1 MRQDKDR
8 TAKWLL
14 AHHGDSILR
23 LAGMKGFT
31 SWRALQSENVAPRRL
46 PDGLLEVQ
54 FEGDRDPTLVLV
66 EVESYPGNDVDRQVL
81 EDLEAVHLARGI
93 VPEAI
98 CLVLRP
104 KGQLTVRGTLESTSW
119 RNTTKIAGSWT
130 VVRLWDLEAADLLA
144 TGDPGLI
151 PWVPLARSDRPAD
164 ELLAECRD
172 RIAEVVDER
181 DRSGLKVV
189 TTILAGLAFPGRKFL
204 NLFGGA
210 EKMIESPV
218 LDELVELI
226 EKRAEAKILAREQ
239 AKMAAAEEARRLAAE
254 AAEEARKL
262 AAEAE
267 TKAAARQATLLA
279 SKRSLTAFLE
289 ARFQFV
295 PDAVREQID
304 SVDDVAKLDSLVR
317 LAATCPDVDAF
328 AAGLSGA

>member
-1 MRQDKDR
+1 M
-8 TAKWLL
+8 
-14 AHHGDSILR
+14 
-23 LAGMKGFT
+23 
-31 SWRALQSENVAPRRL
+31 QSENVAPRRL

-54 FEGDRDPTLVLV
+54 FEGEREPTLVLV

-104 KGQLTVRGTLESTSW
+104 KGQLTVRGALESTSR

-239 AKMAAAEEARRLAAE
+239 AKMAAAEEARRQAAEAAEVARRQAAE
-254 AAEEARKL
+254 AAEEVRRV

-267 TKAAARQATLLA
+267 TKAAAQLAARQATLLA
-279 SKRSLTAFLE
+279 SKRGLSAILE
-289 ARFQFV
+289 ARFQSV
-295 PDAVREQID
+295 PDAVRNQID
-304 SVDDVAKLDSLVR
+304 AVDDVAKLDSLVR
-317 LAATCPDVDAF
+317 LAATCPDVGAF